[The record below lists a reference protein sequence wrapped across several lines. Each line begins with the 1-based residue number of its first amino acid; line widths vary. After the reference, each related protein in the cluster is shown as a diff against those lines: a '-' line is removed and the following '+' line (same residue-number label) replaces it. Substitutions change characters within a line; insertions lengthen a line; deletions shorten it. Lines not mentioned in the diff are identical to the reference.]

1 MEVFLQAGECR
12 QGSAGGGSAVVT
24 TVLQQRDDSRVN
36 LSDSA
41 VKFCSE
47 IVLFC
52 TGTGIL

>member
-12 QGSAGGGSAVVT
+12 QGQCSGSAVAT
-24 TVLQQRDDSRVN
+24 RVLQEHDDSRVN

>member
-1 MEVFLQAGECR
+1 MEVFLQAGEGR
-12 QGSAGGGSAVVT
+12 QGSAVAVQWSL
-24 TVLQQRDDSRVN
+24 VLQQRDDSRVN